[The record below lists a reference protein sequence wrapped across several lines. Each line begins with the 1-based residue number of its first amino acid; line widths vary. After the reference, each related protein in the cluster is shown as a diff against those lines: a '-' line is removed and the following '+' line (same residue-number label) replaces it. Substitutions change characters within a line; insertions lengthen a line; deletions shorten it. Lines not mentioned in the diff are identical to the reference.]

1 MRTPPPIKHPKNKA
15 LKSVPPA
22 WIEKPKNPNDFYLDP
37 PKLQPPQP
45 VVCHFTK
52 KPADFNTASK
62 SWKGIEA
69 SQNAQK
75 LKKCCI
81 INADSQ
87 RSFDHCRTKKRSL
100 IKRNR
105 LN

>member
-1 MRTPPPIKHPKNKA
+1 MRHLANEA
-15 LKSVPPA
+15 LQSAATA
-22 WIEKPKNPNDFYLDP
+22 WIERSKNPDDVYLEP
-37 PKLQPPQP
+37 SALQPPQP

-87 RSFDHCRTKKRSL
+87 RSFDHCRTKKLSL